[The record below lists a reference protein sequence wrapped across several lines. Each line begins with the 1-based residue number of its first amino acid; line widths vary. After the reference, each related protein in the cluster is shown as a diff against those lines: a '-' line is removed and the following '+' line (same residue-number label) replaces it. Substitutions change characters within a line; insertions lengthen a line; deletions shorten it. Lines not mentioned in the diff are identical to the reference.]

1 MRVEA
6 DDFADLTRLAVAVG
20 EMTFLQ
26 QRSDQVLPDEAAY
39 ARNENPHSIRPA
51 KLILISFPTPECR
64 QYQLTERRC

>member
-1 MRVEA
+1 
-6 DDFADLTRLAVAVG
+6 
-20 EMTFLQ
+20 MTFLQ

-51 KLILISFPTPECR
+51 KLVLMSFPTPECR